1 MLATIL
7 ENGYFAAKMEMKEKE
22 LELLKE
28 LDLTI
33 KERYAMENL
42 NNSTELICQGR
53 QEAYSK
59 VYERIFGVLHKNED
73 GSLNILALQDKIT
86 NVYKELKKLLKS

>member
-28 LDLTI
+28 LDLAI
-33 KERYAMENL
+33 KERYEMKNL

-53 QEAYSK
+53 QEAY
-59 VYERIFGVLHKNED
+59 
-73 GSLNILALQDKIT
+73 
-86 NVYKELKKLLKS
+86 